1 MLVDLK
7 YEELFVLSS
16 GLLALIHNVSEAKKL
31 VCEEK
36 SQAALD
42 EELKMYQELNSKLM
56 EMCE

>member
-1 MLVDLK
+1 MLVEFK

-16 GLLALIHNVSEAKKL
+16 GLLELINNVNEAKKL
-31 VCEEK
+31 VYEEK
-36 SQAALD
+36 SQATLD